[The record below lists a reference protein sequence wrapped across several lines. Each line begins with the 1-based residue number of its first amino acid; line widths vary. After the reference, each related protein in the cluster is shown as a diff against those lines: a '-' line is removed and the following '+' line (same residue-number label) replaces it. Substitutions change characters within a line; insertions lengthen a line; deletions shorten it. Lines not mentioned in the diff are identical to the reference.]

1 MELTEAARLRERA
14 AHRKA
19 VQRQRQ
25 RQQLGASTI
34 TVCLLPPAAIAL
46 ETLRATGLTID
57 QAVNAALSIA
67 VGKLAAAT
75 VAASSTEDPEA
86 KS

>member
-1 MELTEAARLRERA
+1 VKATEAARLRERA

-67 VGKLAAAT
+67 AVELAAT
-75 VAASSTEDPEA
+75 PVAAPSRVDPES
-86 KS
+86 K